1 MNILRDGIEDK
12 HLFYLLSNPDNI
24 INNEN
29 KIERNLLKEYLIKK
43 FDLYNEFILDT
54 LYEDILNYINNIDID
69 YIIVKKIVYE
79 LIDKING

>member
-69 YIIVKKIVYE
+69 YIIVEKIVYE